1 MTHPAEAVGT
11 LVLLRHAKAEPHSGS
26 DHERALAPRGRSQA
40 LEVGRQ
46 LAALGWAPQLVLV
59 SDALR
64 TRQTWA
70 GVARGLGALAPDPG
84 GVEILAELYDS
95 SPRSALRLVA
105 TRAGEAA
112 EAAIAGEAAEAAHT
126 GEAGRVLVVGHEP
139 VMSML
144 AGLLASR
151 ETDPATLELVRHGI
165 PTAARCVL
173 EVTGRWEDLGPRS
186 ARLVGV
192 ERAAEV

>member
-1 MTHPAEAVGT
+1 M
-11 LVLLRHAKAEPHSGS
+11 LLRHAKAEPHSGS

-40 LEVGRQ
+40 LEVGRR

-105 TRAGEAA
+105 TRAGQA
-112 EAAIAGEAAEAAHT
+112 EHT
-126 GEAGRVLVVGHEP
+126 DATRRVLVVGHEP